1 MVVQQIA
8 QSESLL
14 PAFDAESRAMET
26 VVLVAVA
33 LPEAAGHDVL
43 WAAVEAA
50 ANVIGADHVLDVYV
64 LDPVSV
70 VLRLRVEGGG
80 EHRVVDP
87 ALAPAVEAELSALLT
102 AGGHPHSSVA
112 VASAGRPKSERQ
124 RERELW
130 QEKLVALHMQ
140 ARRRAEDTS
149 FSSEIAQILEH
160 GQIRTMFQA
169 IVGAADHEVVGY
181 EALSR
186 GPAGHRWERPDLLL
200 EAAQRGG
207 MTSMVQWEMLRLARV
222 RATERLASLEHL
234 LFVNAPDMR
243 FWPEAP
249 LDGATSKG
257 LWPWNRVV
265 SEVSERSPIA
275 NLPAV
280 WETRD
285 RGRERGI
292 RFALDDVGAGY
303 AGLAALALLAPEFVK
318 VDMALIRDCD
328 RDPAKQAVIAALVQY
343 ARQAGA
349 AVIAEGVE
357 TTEESRVVCDLGVDL
372 LQGFLFARPMEDPL
386 HDR

>member
-1 MVVQQIA
+1 MAVQHIA
-8 QSESLL
+8 QSDVLAPS
-14 PAFDAESRAMET
+14 FDAESRALET

-33 LPEAAGHDVL
+33 LPEAAGDAL
-43 WAAVEAA
+43 PPAVIEAA
-50 ANVIGADHVLDVYV
+50 GNVIGADHVLAVAA
-64 LDPVSV
+64 LDRISV
-70 VLRLRVEGGG
+70 MLRLRLAGGG
-80 EHRVVDP
+80 TRRVVDP
-87 ALAPAVEAELSALLT
+87 ALAPALEAELAAVLS
-102 AGGHPHSSVA
+102 AGGHPHASVA
-112 VASAGRPKSERQ
+112 VASAGPPKSERD
-124 RERELW
+124 RDRELW
-130 QEKLVALHMQ
+130 HEKLSQLHMR
-140 ARRRAEDTS
+140 ARRQAEDTS
-149 FSSEIAQILEH
+149 FRSEIAQILER

-169 IVGAADHEVVGY
+169 IVGAKDGQILGY

-207 MTSMVQWEMLRLARV
+207 MSSVVQWEMLRLARV
-222 RATERLASLEHL
+222 RATERLRPDDAL
-234 LFVNAPDMR
+234 LFLNAPDMR

-249 LDGATSKG
+249 LDGETDEG

-285 RGRERGI
+285 RGRARGI

-318 VDMALIRDCD
+318 VDMTLIRDCHL
-328 RDPAKQAVIAALVQY
+328 DPAKQAVIAALVQY

-357 TTEESRVVCDLGVDL
+357 TADESCVVRDLGVDL
-372 LQGFLFARPMEDPL
+372 LQGFLYARPTEDPMQ
-386 HDR
+386 